1 MDGERLERLHW
12 YSKLGNGTWPHIVLD
27 RGQGTGWL
35 SCPRTVLRNT
45 ELSIGS
51 FIPTMHQQC
60 LQIVFG
66 DDDGEDKHVI
76 VFDDDG
82 EV

>member
-1 MDGERLERLHW
+1 MPDQ
-12 YSKLGNGTWPHIVLD
+12 
-27 RGQGTGWL
+27 GQDAGRL
-35 SCPRTVLRNT
+35 SCPKIVLSNT

-60 LQIVFG
+60 LQIMFG

-82 EV
+82 EI